1 MCVAIPSKIVE
12 ITGDTA
18 IAEVG
23 GQKVKARVDLLAGVK
38 VGDYV
43 LIHAGFAITIMDEDQ
58 ALETLKVMEE
68 VGML

>member
-12 ITGDTA
+12 IVGGTA

-58 ALETLKVMEE
+58 ALETLQIMDE

>member
-12 ITGDTA
+12 ITGATA

-43 LIHAGFAITIMDEDQ
+43 LIHAGFAIRILDEDQ
-58 ALETLKVMEE
+58 ALETLQIMDE

>member
-12 ITGDTA
+12 IVGGTA

-58 ALETLKVMEE
+58 ALETLQIMEE
-68 VGML
+68 VGIL

>member
-12 ITGDTA
+12 IDGDTA

-23 GQKVKARVDLLAGVK
+23 GQKVNARVDLLKGVK

-58 ALETLKVMEE
+58 ALETLQIMEE
-68 VGML
+68 VGIL